1 MPKKSWVP
9 GADTSGF
16 SLTNLPYGIALL
28 GGETHVCVAIGDM
41 VLNLATCAAKG
52 LFDDI
57 AVAASVWNASTLN
70 PFLRQTPTNRRAI
83 RDRIRNLLGDTYKTE
98 RHRVEACLHP
108 RKGLEM
114 GCPVAPGDYV
124 DFYSS
129 MHHALRSM
137 RVSNVNP
144 ILHAN
149 WTSLPVGYHGRTST
163 IIGSGRAISRPNGQ
177 FQTEQGVVL
186 RPTEA
191 LDYEM
196 ELGYVIGSDTL
207 PGKSLASQDFPDIVF
222 GLILLNDWSA
232 RDIQRWESTPLG
244 PFLAK
249 SFATQTG
256 SWVVPMEALEPYRR
270 ANPNASKAIGPLRHE
285 ETFAFDIQFEVS
297 ISSSAMRRTGAPSTV
312 TGRSNATDLHWD
324 GAQQLAHMTTNGA
337 CVRAGDLYGSGT
349 VSGETEENSGCL
361 LERTQGGRPL
371 ITLADG
377 TTRGWLQDGD
387 QVVIRGQAVTS
398 EESIDFG
405 ELSGTVV
412 PAGNQP

>member
-1 MPKKSWVP
+1 MPDKSWVP

-16 SLTNLPYGIALL
+16 SLANLPYGIALL
-28 GGETHVCVAIGDM
+28 GGKTHVCVAIGDM
-41 VLNLATCAAKG
+41 VLNLAACAAKG
-52 LFDDI
+52 LLDGI
-57 AVAASVWNASTLN
+57 SVAASVWDASTLN
-70 PFLRQTPTNRRAI
+70 PFLRQTPTIRRAI
-83 RDRIRNLLGDTYKTE
+83 RERIRTLLGDNYKTE

-108 RKGLEM
+108 RQGLVM

-137 RVSNVNP
+137 RASDVDP
-144 ILHAN
+144 ILHPN

-163 IIGSGRAISRPNGQ
+163 IIGSGREITRPQGQ
-177 FQTEQGVVL
+177 SKTEKGVVF

-191 LDYEM
+191 LDYEV
-196 ELGYVIGSDTL
+196 ELGYVIGSSTVL
-207 PGKSLASQDFPDIVF
+207 GKPLASQDFPEVVF

-270 ANPNASKAIGPLRHE
+270 VNPNAAQAIGPLRHE
-285 ETFAFDIQFEVS
+285 EPFAFDIQFEVA
-297 ISSSAMRRTGAPSTV
+297 ISSSAMRSTGAPPTV

-349 VSGETEENSGCL
+349 VSGEMDENAGCL

-387 QVVIRGQAVTS
+387 QVVIRGRAVTS
-398 EESIDFG
+398 EDSIDFG
-405 ELSGTVV
+405 ELSGVVV
-412 PAGNQP
+412 PAQSQP